1 MGSKILIID
10 DSATMRQM
18 INIILKGAGHEIVQA
33 VEGSEGLSKLDQ
45 SFDLVITDYNM
56 PNMNGVEV
64 IKRIRSGDANPSV
77 PVLMVTTES
86 EDAKKQAGKDAGATG
101 WVTKPFQKEQL
112 LGVVDKVLSRTEF

>member
-1 MGSKILIID
+1 MGHKILIID

-18 INIILKGAGHEIVQA
+18 INIILKGAGHEVVQA
-33 VEGSEGLSKLDQ
+33 SEGSEGLAALDN

-56 PNMNGVEV
+56 PNMNGAEV
-64 IKRIRSGDANPSV
+64 IRRIRGGSAHPAV

-86 EDAKKQAGKDAGATG
+86 EDAKKQEGKEAGATG

-112 LGVVDKVLSRTEF
+112 LGVIDKVLSRTEF

>member
-1 MGSKILIID
+1 MAHKILIID

-18 INIILKGAGHEIVQA
+18 INIILKGGGHEVVQA
-33 VEGSEGLSKLDQ
+33 SEGAEGLAKLDP

-56 PNMNGVEV
+56 PNMNGIEV
-64 IKRIRSGDANPSV
+64 IRSIRSGNVHPSV

-86 EDAKKQAGKDAGATG
+86 EAAKKQEGKDVGATG

-112 LGVVDKVLSRTEF
+112 LGVIDKVLTRTEF